1 MKDAEYVFIELNEM
15 HEILQLN
22 FIWLNR
28 KKKNIQT
35 ATLAL
40 DQMATPSP
48 EKDQRVRGNEDV
60 SGRCES
66 MSFSMSEV
74 CAGQA

>member
-48 EKDQRVRGNEDV
+48 EKD
-60 SGRCES
+60 
-66 MSFSMSEV
+66 
-74 CAGQA
+74 